1 MKYSHLFKPMNI
13 LSSFKELE
21 GRTVVFAGNSD
32 SHHEGGTIAIVTDDH
47 SVLMA
52 FASEENDEL
61 VVSIL
66 AGSIV
71 HDSIISS
78 HEFRNTFSYLGYFDH
93 DKYQELITSEM
104 EQRAISNA
112 EQTLERERAEYE
124 RLKAKFE
131 TNGAV

>member
-21 GRTVVFAGNSD
+21 GRTVVFAGNSE

-52 FASEENDEL
+52 FASEENNEL
-61 VVSIL
+61 VVSTL

-71 HDSIISS
+71 HDAIISS
-78 HEFRNTFSYLGYFDH
+78 YEFRSVFSYLGYFDNEQ
-93 DKYQELITSEM
+93 YQELIRAEI
-104 EQRAISNA
+104 EQRVELK
-112 EQTLERERAEYE
+112 EQETLERERAEYK

-131 TNGAV
+131 PNGAV